1 MSVGPSS
8 ARGKGF
14 RRQQRARPEGSP
26 PPTGDTFGG
35 WSRGTARR
43 RRPRETRSKAPAK
56 PVDAV
61 CYATADVDAIS
72 TGSITFRVMP
82 PMTAM
87 RDWTVAQHFAI
98 WIALFTVVT
107 GIIGFAINPDFAVG
121 DDATAETF
129 IVDWNGWHAVAALL
143 VGVPGLA
150 IAWFPG
156 LAIPYLAYRA
166 LTDAPVALW
175 AALDDRP
182 LGVLYLPTSGDAI
195 VHAVLAAIS
204 TLGILLA
211 LRASRRAPEAA

>member
-1 MSVGPSS
+1 
-8 ARGKGF
+8 
-14 RRQQRARPEGSP
+14 
-26 PPTGDTFGG
+26 
-35 WSRGTARR
+35 
-43 RRPRETRSKAPAK
+43 
-56 PVDAV
+56 
-61 CYATADVDAIS
+61 
-72 TGSITFRVMP
+72 
-82 PMTAM
+82 MTAM

-129 IVDWNGWHAVAALL
+129 IVDWNGWHALAALL

-156 LAIPYLAYRA
+156 LAIPYLVYRA